1 MRRLLSVLSLLTLI
15 AIPDSWA
22 KDFVVFSVMQ
32 DVPMGEPNEIIHKN
46 FYINM
51 GITDGV
57 KEGTTLDIYR
67 GILRSNPYQNNQQHN
82 LSIKIAKVKVIHVES
97 NVCIAQLDS
106 FEDPKTMPALDV
118 RAVMIGDVVK
128 VSID

>member
-1 MRRLLSVLSLLTLI
+1 MRRFLAILLLLTLNV
-15 AIPDSWA
+15 ATESWA

-51 GITDGV
+51 GTTDGV
-57 KEGTTLDIYR
+57 KNGTTLNIYR
-67 GILRSNPYQNNQQHN
+67 GILRSNPYSNNQQHN
-82 LSIKIAKVKVIHVES
+82 LSVKIAKVKVIHAEG
-97 NVCIAQLDS
+97 NVCIAQLDA
-106 FEDPKTMPALDV
+106 FEDPQNIPALDV

-128 VSID
+128 VAVD